1 MQAYI
6 DTDQRLH
13 LLAQMLTKANQAY
26 VMHEDDDGHT
36 NLFFDPISM
45 SIYGRWKPTATGRA
59 LLTIDLS
66 NYCFNWLDDNWQV
79 LCHIPFRDRTISEI
93 EDGLAEHLPTIGLRG
108 NAFKQD
114 LHYDIPDYGFSEHPF
129 TSLNDTAVEDWMCY
143 RQLANEACFSIL
155 GHLQVPGEVRIWPH
169 HFDTGI
175 YVQPN
180 NRLGVGFGLA
190 IQDSLVEVPYFYL
203 SAYGLGNVV
212 IDYSTFS
219 TLQHGEW
226 KVTEHF
232 KGAIFRLD
240 EMARIEPAKRHPCI
254 FIFINETMQWYLKQ
268 C

>member
-1 MQAYI
+1 M
-6 DTDQRLH
+6 
-13 LLAQMLTKANQAY
+13 
-26 VMHEDDDGHT
+26 
-36 NLFFDPISM
+36 
-45 SIYGRWKPTATGRA
+45 
-59 LLTIDLS
+59 
-66 NYCFNWLDDNWQV
+66 
-79 LCHIPFRDRTISEI
+79 CHIPFRDRTISEI
-93 EDGLAEHLPTIGLRG
+93 EDGLAEHLPTIGLKG

-114 LHYDIPDYGFSEHPF
+114 LHYDIPDYGFSDHPF
-129 TSLNDTAVEDWMCY
+129 KSLNDKAVEDWMCY

-180 NRLGVGFGLA
+180 DQLGVGFGLA
-190 IQDSLVEVPYFYL
+190 MQDSLVEVPYFYL

-240 EMARIEPAKRHPCI
+240 EMEKIEPAKRHPCI